1 MKNTRLLSALVG
13 FAALA
18 VAGCT
23 PTTNVSTRNA
33 PFETVPTVDVAALNW
48 GLGALIVS
56 VPRSLSVSEAHGI
69 KPRADIVWRED
80 PPGDRYVQVE
90 GILRD
95 ALTPTL
101 STMQGEV
108 PVQVVIEV
116 TRFHALSERARYTI
130 GGQQEIEFVYSVR
143 HAETGAILSPRQ
155 PVDLTF
161 RGFGGQQAVEAER
174 QGLTQRVRISERL
187 IGWAQS
193 TFPVTGVAQAPG
205 T

>member
-1 MKNTRLLSALVG
+1 
-13 FAALA
+13 LA
-18 VAGCT
+18 
-23 PTTNVSTRNA
+23 N
-33 PFETVPTVDVAALNW
+33 
-48 GLGALIVS
+48 LIVS

-116 TRFHALSERARYTI
+116 TRFRVERRARYTI
-130 GGQQEIEFVYSVR
+130 GGQHEIEFVYSVR
-143 HAETGAILSPRQ
+143 HAETGAILSPPQ

-161 RGFGGQQAVEAER
+161 RGSWRTAGGRGRAAGHHAARADLRAADRLGRRDFPDLPRWPWRKRPAPDPFRAVK
-174 QGLTQRVRISERL
+174 
-187 IGWAQS
+187 
-193 TFPVTGVAQAPG
+193 TGVRGMPCRHPPFPF
-205 T
+205 

>member
-13 FAALA
+13 LAALVA
-18 VAGCT
+18 AGCT
-23 PTTNVSTRNA
+23 PTTNMSTRNA
-33 PFETVPTVDVAALNW
+33 PFETVPSVDVATLNW
-48 GLGALIVS
+48 GLGALVVS

-80 PPGDRYVQVE
+80 PPGDRHAQVE
-90 GILRD
+90 DIFRA
-95 ALTPTL
+95 ALTPTF

-108 PVQVVIEV
+108 PVEVVIEL
-116 TRFHALSERARYTI
+116 TRFHALTERARYTI
-130 GGQQEIEFVYSVR
+130 GGQQEIEFVYFVR
-143 HAETGAILSPRQ
+143 HGETGAILSAPQ

-161 RGFGGQQAVEAER
+161 RGYGGRQAVEAEQ
-174 QGLTQRVRISERL
+174 QGLTQRVRIAERL

-193 TFPVTGVAQAPG
+193 TFPVTGVAQAPA